1 VSGRRAKPALSTDQ
15 LSIVWQSVSL
25 LLDYPDEEVLARV
38 ELVRSASVGLPAPI
52 GDSIRDFLDH
62 LESTPLPA
70 LQADYVETFDNRR
83 RCNLFLT
90 YFAHGDTRK
99 RGMALLRFKQTYLRA
114 GFELDPEPSR
124 GGELPDHLCVV
135 LEFAATID
143 RDLGRDLMLD
153 HRAGLE
159 LLRLSLRDMHSPWAS
174 LIEAVTATLPPLRG
188 EERDAVRRLAAEGP
202 PEEEVGLAPF
212 ANPQFS
218 PVAATGAAP
227 EKTLLPMPSFPGAR
241 S

>member
-1 VSGRRAKPALSTDQ
+1 MTGRRTKSALAPAQ
-15 LSIVWQSVSL
+15 LTVVWQSVSL
-25 LLDYPDEEVLARV
+25 LLDYPDEQVLAHA
-38 ELVRSASVGLPAPI
+38 ELVRAASLGLPLAI
-52 GDSIRDFLDH
+52 GDSIRDFLEQ
-62 LESTPLPA
+62 LESTPLPE

-99 RGMALLRFKQTYLRA
+99 RGMALLRFKQTYLSA
-114 GFELDPEPSR
+114 GFELDDA
-124 GGELPDHLCVV
+124 ELPDHLCVV

-143 RDLGRDLMLD
+143 RDLGRGLMLD

-159 LLRLSLRDMHSPWAS
+159 LLRLSLRDMRSPWAS
-174 LIEAVTATLPPLRG
+174 LIDAVTATLPPLRG

-218 PVAATGAAP
+218 PGAATGAA
-227 EKTLLPMPSFPGAR
+227 EKTLLPMPSFPGVRA
-241 S
+241 

>member
-1 VSGRRAKPALSTDQ
+1 MSARRAKATMPATQ
-15 LSIVWQSVSL
+15 LTIAWQSVSL
-25 LLDYPDEEVLARV
+25 LLDYPDDQMLGRA
-38 ELVRSASVGLPAPI
+38 GLIRDATQQLSPVIAE
-52 GDSIRDFLDH
+52 SIRDFLDH
-62 LESTPLPA
+62 LESTPLSE

-99 RGMALLRFKQTYLRA
+99 RGMALLRFKQIYIQA
-114 GFELDPEPSR
+114 GFDLDDS
-124 GGELPDHLCVV
+124 ELPDHLCVV

-143 RDLGRDLMLD
+143 HDLGRDLMLD

-159 LLRLSLRDMHSPWAS
+159 LLRLSLRDMASPWSS
-174 LIEAVTATLPPLRG
+174 LIDAVTATLPPLRG

-212 ANPQFS
+212 ASPQFS
-218 PVAATGAAP
+218 PGATSGA
-227 EKTLLPMPSFPGAR
+227 TLLPMPSFPVAR

>member
-1 VSGRRAKPALSTDQ
+1 MSARRAKATMPATQ
-15 LSIVWQSVSL
+15 LTIAWQSVSL
-25 LLDYPDEEVLARV
+25 LLDYPDEQMLGRA
-38 ELVRSASVGLPAPI
+38 GLIRGATQQLSPVIAE
-52 GDSIRDFLDH
+52 SIRDFLDH
-62 LESTPLPA
+62 LESTPLPE

-99 RGMALLRFKQTYLRA
+99 RGMALLRFKQTYIQA
-114 GFELDPEPSR
+114 GFDLDDS
-124 GGELPDHLCVV
+124 ELPDHLCVV

-143 RDLGRDLMLD
+143 HDLGRDLMLD

-159 LLRLSLRDMHSPWAS
+159 LLRLSLRDMASPWSS
-174 LIEAVTATLPPLRG
+174 LIDAVTATLPRLLG

-212 ANPQFS
+212 ASPEFS
-218 PVAATGAAP
+218 PSAAS
-227 EKTLLPMPSFPGAR
+227 ESTLLPMPSFPGVR

>member
-1 VSGRRAKPALSTDQ
+1 MSGRRAKSALSPEQ
-15 LSIVWQSVSL
+15 LTTVWQSVSL
-25 LLDYPDEEVLARV
+25 LLDYPDEQVLGHTG
-38 ELVRSASVGLPAPI
+38 LIRSASQELPVTI
-52 GDSIRDFLDH
+52 GDSIRDFLAH
-62 LESTPLPA
+62 LESTPLPE

-99 RGMALLRFKQTYLRA
+99 RGMALLRFKQTYLQA
-114 GFELDPEPSR
+114 GFVLDDA
-124 GGELPDHLCVV
+124 ELPDHLCVV

-159 LLRLSLRDMHSPWAS
+159 LLRLSLRDMGSPWAS
-174 LIEAVTATLPPLRG
+174 LIDAITATLPPLRG
-188 EERDAVRRLAAEGP
+188 DERDAVRRLAAEGP

-218 PVAATGAAP
+218 PGAAP
-227 EKTLLPMPSFPGAR
+227 ETTLLPMPSFPGAR
-241 S
+241 A